1 MSSKL
6 ILKGNIVFTPEFG
19 KIKVLENSYVV
30 VEGKYIKGLYKELP
44 CEYKNESI
52 SDYTG
57 KLIIPGF
64 VDLHFHAPQLV
75 NRGLGLDKE
84 LLPWLETYTFPE
96 ETKYSDLKY
105 VKKAYEKVVYELWKN
120 GTTRAVLFGT
130 IHKEGTIILME
141 LLDKAGLGAYV
152 GKVNMDRNAPDFY
165 VEETEESLLKTK
177 EFIEETID
185 KYDLVKPII
194 TPRFVP
200 TCTLKLM
207 KGLGELA
214 KKYKVKIQSHLSENK
229 GEIEWVKNLHPEF
242 KNYSEVYNHCG
253 LFGQQPTVMAHCI
266 WNTPEEIELMVKNKI
281 WVAHSP
287 NSNVNLSSGI
297 APIRKYIEK
306 GIRVGIA
313 TDISGGHDVSITKA
327 IVTASQIN
335 KLRWVYMAQEEKIL
349 SIIEWFYLATKGG
362 GEFFGKVGSFETGYE
377 FDALVIDDESI
388 SDLNNRTV
396 EERLERYIYIGDDRN
411 ILKRY
416 IAGKLIEKPKFN

>member
-214 KKYKVKIQSHLSENK
+214 KKYKVKIQ
-229 GEIEWVKNLHPEF
+229 
-242 KNYSEVYNHCG
+242 
-253 LFGQQPTVMAHCI
+253 
-266 WNTPEEIELMVKNKI
+266 
-281 WVAHSP
+281 
-287 NSNVNLSSGI
+287 
-297 APIRKYIEK
+297 
-306 GIRVGIA
+306 
-313 TDISGGHDVSITKA
+313 
-327 IVTASQIN
+327 
-335 KLRWVYMAQEEKIL
+335 
-349 SIIEWFYLATKGG
+349 
-362 GEFFGKVGSFETGYE
+362 
-377 FDALVIDDESI
+377 
-388 SDLNNRTV
+388 
-396 EERLERYIYIGDDRN
+396 
-411 ILKRY
+411 
-416 IAGKLIEKPKFN
+416 